1 MSQQDPY
8 AGMLL
13 EMQNQ
18 AVNVQPPGW
27 CLGRVKAIGPGRLL
41 IQANGMTLDEEDL
54 RVNPKLLYDA
64 QEHVRITFTEDGGEV
79 TLGVYATVE
88 SETICNPGQRTP
100 LGLYGLPGYLSGTV
114 KVTITTQH
122 LQVGDQVVLLPDQEG
137 QIYYVLCKVVGL

>member
-13 EMQNQ
+13 EMQDQ

-64 QEHVRITFTEDGGEV
+64 QENVRITFTEDGGEV

-88 SETICNPGQRTP
+88 
-100 LGLYGLPGYLSGTV
+100 
-114 KVTITTQH
+114 
-122 LQVGDQVVLLPDQEG
+122 
-137 QIYYVLCKVVGL
+137 

>member
-13 EMQNQ
+13 EMQDQ

-41 IQANGMTLDEEDL
+41 IQANGMMLDEEDL

-64 QEHVRITFTEDGGEV
+64 KEEVTITFADKEAKV
-79 TLGVYATVE
+79 TLGVQGDVNSWPVCSDGIVPLRLYNV
-88 SETICNPGQRTP
+88 PGT
-100 LGLYGLPGYLSGTV
+100 LAGTV
-114 KVTITTQH
+114 KATITTRH